1 VPPRISQNFL
11 SMDSEWDLLRDAVR
25 MAREIASRQPIRN
38 FVDREMT
45 FPHASKNTTDELDEQ
60 IRQTAATVNH
70 PLGTCKAGI
79 ASDDM
84 AVVDEDLRVMGL
96 SNLRVVDA
104 SVMPDLVG
112 GNINAAVTMI
122 AERASDVI
130 RGRVH

>member
-1 VPPRISQNFL
+1 
-11 SMDSEWDLLRDAVR
+11 MASEWDLLRDAVR
-25 MAREIASRQPIRN
+25 MAREIASRPSIRN
-38 FVDREMT
+38 FVDREIT
-45 FPHASKNTTDELDEQ
+45 FPHASKDTKDELDEQ

-79 ASDDM
+79 SSDDM

-130 RGRVH
+130 RGRVLLH